1 MVSNKLMLYPYSPFN
16 ADFKFALRFENRF
29 DIKFWKSFH
38 VKPYHEFC
46 HWILNCWYG
55 LTWKLFQ
62 ILISNLLSNLI
73 SGFVSNNL
81 HSLLV
86 YVEQGRSTTST
97 TLTFTTAS
105 TSGITWKA
113 KVTQIECYRWVS
125 SLFPFIFHLHF
136 KVGNSPLAVFAS
148 GMEAQMFFLNV

>member
-1 MVSNKLMLYPYSPFN
+1 M
-16 ADFKFALRFENRF
+16 
-29 DIKFWKSFH
+29 
-38 VKPYHEFC
+38 
-46 HWILNCWYG
+46 
-55 LTWKLFQ
+55 
-62 ILISNLLSNLI
+62 LISNLLSDLKIDLI
-73 SGFVSNNL
+73 SMLNHTTNSL
-81 HSLLV
+81 YSLLV

-148 GMEAQMFFLNV
+148 GMEAQMFFFECLDAIPCVTILL